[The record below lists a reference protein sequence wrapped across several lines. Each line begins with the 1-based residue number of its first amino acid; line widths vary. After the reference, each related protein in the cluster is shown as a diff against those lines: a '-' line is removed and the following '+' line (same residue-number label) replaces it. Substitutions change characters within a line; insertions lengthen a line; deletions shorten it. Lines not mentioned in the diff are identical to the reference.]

1 MCLQTFGHV
10 SFKHCFHRHNSS
22 STVAKLDKRWTQ
34 NALDKSLCSSMILLL
49 VCRIMQSPIAL
60 QTCDQRITDLT
71 TGEIGFACISWLSV
85 STGGDSPATS
95 HYHQDSPSDFW
106 MIPLTLIATKS
117 VKITQTT
124 HLKKT
129 VILFAHAWCS
139 ANILMEKP
147 LWVVSSSILHL
158 TWLEFVVAG
167 STKSIWE
174 NFTTW

>member
-1 MCLQTFGHV
+1 MCPSNTAFIATTLLRRSLNLTNDEH
-10 SFKHCFHRHNSS
+10 KMP
-22 STVAKLDKRWTQ
+22 WTKVY
-34 NALDKSLCSSMILLL
+34 AVLWFFFLSAESCRVLLPSRL
-49 VCRIMQSPIAL
+49 
-60 QTCDQRITDLT
+60 CDQRITDLT
-71 TGEIGFACISWLSV
+71 TCEIGFACISWLSV

-106 MIPLTLIATKS
+106 MIPLIATKS
-117 VKITQTT
+117 VKIAQTA

-147 LWVVSSSILHL
+147 LWVVSSSILYL
-158 TWLEFVVAG
+158 TWLEFVVAR